1 MKKIKIACVNGV
13 NLNMLGMRETSIYGE
28 KSLNEINAEIK
39 EFCDKAGVEVEFYQ
53 SNVEGELCE
62 YIQKTNADGVVLN
75 AGAYTHYSIALRDAI
90 SSRKDI
96 KVVEVHISNVF
107 AREEFRQKSMIAPVC
122 AGSVIGFGEK
132 GYLIAVQ
139 SFLI

>member
-13 NLNMLGMRETSIYGE
+13 NLNMLGMRETSVYGE

>member
-1 MKKIKIACVNGV
+1 MKKIKIVCVNGV
-13 NLNMLGMRETSIYGE
+13 NLNMLGMRETSVYGE

-62 YIQKTNADGVVLN
+62 YIQKTNADGVVIN

-90 SSRKDI
+90 SSRKDL
-96 KVVEVHISNVF
+96 KVVEVHISNLF

>member
-13 NLNMLGMRETSIYGE
+13 NLNMLGMRETSVYGK

-39 EFCDKAGVEVEFYQ
+39 DFCDKAGVEVEFYQ

-90 SSRKDI
+90 STRKDL
-96 KVVEVHISNVF
+96 KVVEVHISNLF